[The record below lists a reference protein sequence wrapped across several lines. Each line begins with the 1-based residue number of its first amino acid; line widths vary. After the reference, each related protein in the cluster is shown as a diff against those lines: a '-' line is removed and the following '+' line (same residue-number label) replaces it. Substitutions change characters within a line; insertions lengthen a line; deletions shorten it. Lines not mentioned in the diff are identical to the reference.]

1 MQTTTRKCRIPEFL
15 LAFVICHGLAGFTF
29 SGVIPGRWEKLAAEP
44 VGAEIRI
51 LFRSGEQLEATI
63 QEVAA
68 DHVRVLTGDGRQ
80 IFAQKSEIVRII
92 SGRRHD
98 RLRNGALTG
107 AAIGAG
113 IGILSLIYFLSESG
127 TNDTDAW
134 GTGGVVTMIGF
145 GSGLFIGAGIDAALK
160 GDLVLYQAP

>member
-1 MQTTTRKCRIPEFL
+1 MQTICKCRIPQFL
-15 LAFVICHGLAGFTF
+15 FAFMICHGLAGFIF
-29 SGVIPGRWEKLAAEP
+29 SGVVPGRWEKLAAEP

-51 LFRSGEQLEATI
+51 FFKSGEQLEGAI

-68 DHVRVLTGDGRQ
+68 DHLEVLAGDGRQ
-80 IFAQKSEIVRII
+80 ILAQKSDIIRII
-92 SGRRHD
+92 SARRHD

-113 IGILSLIYFLSESG
+113 IGLLSLIYAVSEQG

-134 GTGGVVTMIGF
+134 GTGGVITMIGF
-145 GSGLFIGAGIDAALK
+145 GSGLFIGAGVDAALK

>member
-1 MQTTTRKCRIPEFL
+1 MQTICNCRTPQFL
-15 LAFVICHGLAGFTF
+15 IGFTICHGLACFVF
-29 SGVIPGRWEKLAAEP
+29 SGVVPGRWEKLAAEP

-51 LFRSGEQLEATI
+51 VFRSGEHLEATI

-68 DHVRVLTGDGRQ
+68 DHIKVLTGDGRQ
-80 IFAQKSEIVRII
+80 IFAQKSDITRII

-98 RLRNGALTG
+98 RVRNGALTG
-107 AAIGAG
+107 AAIGGG
-113 IGILSLIYFLSESG
+113 IGVLSLIYFLSESG
-127 TNDTDAW
+127 THDTDAW

-160 GDLVLYQAP
+160 GDLVLYEAP

>member
-1 MQTTTRKCRIPEFL
+1 MQRIDVSRIRRFV
-15 LAFVICHGLAGFTF
+15 LAFVIWQVLAGLLFC
-29 SGVIPGRWEKLAAEP
+29 GVIPGRWEKLAAEP

-51 LFRSGEQLEATI
+51 LFKSGEQLEGAI

-68 DHVRVLTGDGRQ
+68 DQIRVLTGDGRQ
-80 IFAQKSEIVRII
+80 ISAQKSDIIRVI

-113 IGILSLIYFLSESG
+113 IGLLSLTYFLSEMG
-127 TNDTDAW
+127 THDTDAW
-134 GTGGVVTMIGF
+134 GTGGVITMVGF
-145 GSGLFIGAGIDAALK
+145 GSGLFIGAGVDAALK
-160 GDLVLYQAP
+160 GELVLYQAP